1 MGANM
6 TDTSTTQFKFSQKD
20 LTPQNIK
27 KIEEFCRANN
37 LTLELKGNQYIVSG
51 KTGDAFDKARKKI
64 QTDTANFRKTN
75 RAMGGSSVPED
86 GPQSTSQK
94 KKTIGKKQKATDKTT
109 PAKKKATGKTTVR
122 SEVATHPESGKVTPS
137 SKPTTVS
144 TLTQNSAGK
153 VNVAQATPST
163 TMRTTKQQTPAATRT
178 PATPKPNNTYHP
190 QTWGGAKINE
200 PIPEPGSM
208 YTPAGTNYDGRTTP
222 LKKAKALQKADQATE
237 MAQKVEA
244 ARLNNIAETVRVN
257 GDPLDDIQANRSMR
271 RPNNGHRSS
280 IIYDPSTKVANYDG
294 RTMPLKEAQALQKAD
309 QAAEMAQKV
318 EATQRLE
325 AAQAAQRETTVT
337 NGAKQAEKATSA
349 TKTLRASSAM
359 TDTEYA
365 NFIMN
370 NGQSPFQRA
379 ASKTFQAAGK
389 GARIAG
395 RVAKGSA
402 PFIMA
407 MAAVDPDGTAEFL
420 DDVTHFRIGKIATE
434 TVDGVVQIA
443 SHPIDTVTEIGTAI
457 ADHYEGTDGFWDGFG
472 RTIIDPLVNI
482 GNVEF
487 ALVGS
492 ISNSAQASINWVMNA
507 CGSNTELV
515 REGTSIHDFQKDP
528 FEFFSNVFTPA
539 RRDRTTGLR
548 SDDDFNTLI
557 FRGDTNAFAAY
568 LNTGVN
574 VNTRIAGEYDGGSH
588 HYQTAFAFA
597 IAEDQFDIAKM
608 LFDRQETNI
617 NAINEFTGDTPL
629 INAIRY
635 TALNE
640 YESEYYT
647 GKPDMSNAT
656 EAARAKY
663 LQANALILGMINDNR
678 IDLNATNHCGQS
690 AFLFAA
696 ECGNLG
702 AIQALVAKNADIHHT
717 NIWGQNALHVAC
729 CNQLMTAELLNL
741 GIDANAKDR
750 DGNTPLMTAL
760 EKNEENGGRND
771 IAVCLLISYM
781 NEDGLKALRGSEKHS
796 QLLNEWLE
804 RYPDVKAVIAEMK
817 DEHPLNQDATF
828 TRESTLQITLS
839 NAQEHQDSDVVQIR
853 GENERN

>member
-51 KTGDAFDKARKKI
+51 KAGDAFDKARKKI

-86 GPQSTSQK
+86 VPQSTSQK

-109 PAKKKATGKTTVR
+109 PAKKKATGKTTAH

-163 TMRTTKQQTPAATRT
+163 TTRTTKQQTPAATRT
-178 PATPKPNNTYHP
+178 SATPKPNNTYHP

-222 LKKAKALQKADQATE
+222 LKKAKALQKADQAAE

-280 IIYDPSTKVANYDG
+280 IIYNPSTKVANYDG

-325 AAQAAQRETTVT
+325 AAQAAQRETTVA

-443 SHPIDTVTEIGTAI
+443 SHPIDTVMEIGTAI

-539 RRDRTTGLR
+539 RRDKTTGLR
-548 SDDDFNTLI
+548 TDDDFNSII
-557 FRGDTNAFAAY
+557 FRGDTKAFEAY
-568 LNTGVN
+568 LKTGVD
-574 VNTRIAGEYDGGSH
+574 VNKYIAGAHDGGSH
-588 HYQTAFAFA
+588 PYPTAFALA
-597 IAEDQFDIAKM
+597 ISEGQFDMANM
-608 LFDRQETNI
+608 LLDNKGTYI
-617 NAINEFTGDTPL
+617 NQQNEVTKDTPL
-629 INAIRY
+629 MSAIAY
-635 TALNE
+635 TALDE
-640 YESEYYT
+640 YSVAYFT
-647 GKPDMSNAT
+647 GKPDMSKAT
-656 EAARAKY
+656 PEAQAKFAK
-663 LQANALILGMINDNR
+663 ANALILKMIQDNR
-678 IDLNATNHCGQS
+678 LEIEATNNFGET
-690 AFLFAA
+690 AFLTAA
-696 ECGNLG
+696 GCGNIAAMTALAEKG
-702 AIQALVAKNADIHHT
+702 ANIHHT
-717 NIWGQNALHVAC
+717 NTWGENALHIAC
-729 CNQLMTAELLNL
+729 CNRLMTEELLSRGL
-741 GIDANAKDR
+741 DANAKDK

-760 EKNEENGGRND
+760 EKNAERGGKND
-771 IAVCLLISYM
+771 IAVCLLISHM
-781 NEDGLKALRGSEKHS
+781 NENGLNALRASQKHS
-796 QLLNEWLE
+796 QLLDDWFK
-804 RYPDVKAVIAEMK
+804 RYPQVKEHIISLE
-817 DEHPLNQDATF
+817 DYHPLNKDIHF
-828 TRESTLQITLS
+828 TQMFTLQTTLS
-839 NAQEHQDSDVVQIR
+839 NAQEKQESSVASTRKI
-853 GENERN
+853 ERD